1 MARGDVVVF
10 EEAMAKMLDG
20 DWASTDHFYC
30 AICDNTTTPAA
41 SMATP
46 VLGDFTQVGNSGT
59 YVTGGTDLGTL
70 ADLVTEADGVVTF
83 DSATN
88 PTWAQDA
95 SNDTDAYWGIIY
107 NYTDA
112 SNDAVA
118 YVDLGGPV
126 DMTAGDLTITW
137 NGSGIFTITKAA

>member
-1 MARGDVVVF
+1 MARGDLVVF
-10 EEAMAKMLDG
+10 NAAMAKMLDG

-30 AICDNTTTPAA
+30 AICDNTVAPTAA
-41 SMATP
+41 TATP
-46 VLGDFTQVGNSGT
+46 TLGDFTEVGTSGT
-59 YVTGGTDLGTL
+59 YTTGGTDLGTL
-70 ADLVTEADGVVTF
+70 ADLVTVSSTTMKF

-112 SNDAVA
+112 GKDALA
-118 YVDLGGPV
+118 FVDLGGPV

-137 NGSGIFTITKAA
+137 NGSGIFTIAPAA

>member
-1 MARGDVVVF
+1 MARGDVTVF
-10 EEAMAKMLDG
+10 EEAKAKMLDG

-30 AICDNTTTPAA
+30 AICDDTTTPEAGT
-41 SMATP
+41 ATP
-46 VLGDFTQVGNSGT
+46 VLGDFTEVGDGGT
-59 YVTGGTDLGTL
+59 YVAGGTDLGTL
-70 ADLVTEADGVVTF
+70 ATLVSEAAGTMTF

-95 SNDTDAYWGIIY
+95 LNDTDAYWGIIY

-112 SNDAVA
+112 GKDALA
-118 YVDLGGPV
+118 FVDLGGPV

-137 NGSGIFTITKAA
+137 NGSGIFTIA

>member
-30 AICDNTTTPAA
+30 AICDNTATPAA
-41 SMATP
+41 STATP
-46 VLGDFTQVGNSGT
+46 VIGDFTQVGSGGT
-59 YVTGGTDLGTL
+59 YVSGGADLGAL
-70 ADLVTEADGVVTF
+70 SDLVSEAAGVVTF

-95 SNDTDAYWGIIY
+95 GNDVDAYWGIIY
-107 NYTDA
+107 NFTDA
-112 SNDAVA
+112 GKDALA
-118 YVDLGGPV
+118 FVDLGGPV
-126 DMTAGDLTITW
+126 DMSAGDLTITW
-137 NGSGIFTITKAA
+137 SGSGIFTIT

>member
-30 AICDNTTTPAA
+30 AICDDTTSPAA
-41 SMATP
+41 STATP
-46 VLGDFTQVGNSGT
+46 TLGDFTQVGNGGT
-59 YVTGGTDLGTL
+59 YVTNGTDLGTL
-70 ADLVTEADGVVTF
+70 ADLVTEAAGVVTF

-95 SNDTDAYWGIIY
+95 GNDTDAYWGIIY
-107 NYTDA
+107 NFTDA
-112 SNDAVA
+112 AKDALA

-137 NGSGIFTITKAA
+137 NASGIFTISKA